1 MKGTLFSAD
10 FVTTPQGDV
19 KMLELN
25 TDTAFTDSALNYFNF
40 NLFNELLDSSS
51 LTEVHVIYKSFQ
63 ENFVNALSQSISL
76 NSNITTFETTLETDY
91 TIYPT
96 DVVDSDTKFILR
108 CAYNESAIFD
118 SQYCAS
124 NVELYNLL
132 GASMVTG
139 SMVGYYF
146 SSSVDTIDTVNKLDY
161 VLNDGNDVP
170 DFIIKTLNLSG
181 GDIAHEKEGFY
192 KLGHSSASVEDRIND
207 FINEMS
213 DDGILISNY
222 YNTSEGTQKN
232 KAIRS
237 ANILYGSNLDNI
249 NLYTK
254 KVDTL
259 LEKPNVEDI
268 IIDDSKLYTKY
279 PLKHLYEF
287 ATNTFKFNIL
297 NQDGISGYDV
307 LTSGSEQ
314 VLISESIQGNT
325 YSSIRISGTPNSDNL
340 SDILAWSNSGNT
352 LPGESFVTSSVLV
365 SKTATNVEYGVLQE
379 LLFTSGS
386 WSGSI
391 VTGNALPVLVY
402 DSSDNTTRYK
412 LVGNI
417 EPGVDMAFK
426 ADGGLVDISE
436 NNYIVLGEYPSY
448 TYTLDFEDDD
458 TFLVNEAG
466 VRLIS
471 HNIKYAPTPPAGIY
485 SPTCFPAGT
494 QITLSNGD
502 VKNIED
508 VVEGDLVSTID
519 VTTMK
524 EVENKVLFADSR
536 HVAGDHKDSCNILG
550 HDKTGLFSIS
560 LETENGIEENVVSF
574 TPEHPIY
581 TKRGWAAL
589 HALTTQE
596 PWISEQT
603 ETLKLEINDEIF
615 YKNSWCKISDI
626 TYNECEDTLPVY
638 NLTIENTHTYFANDV
653 LVHNK

>member
-10 FVTTPQGDV
+10 FVTTTSDDV
-19 KMLELN
+19 KLLELN
-25 TDTAFTDSALNYFNF
+25 TDTAFTDSALDFF
-40 NLFNELLDSSS
+40 RFDRFIEVLESSS
-51 LTEVHVIYKSFQ
+51 LTEVNVIYKNFQ
-63 ENFVNALSQSISL
+63 KNFVNKLSESL
-76 NSNITTFETTLETDY
+76 HASSSITTFTRTLENDY

-96 DVVDSDTKFILR
+96 DVADSETKFILR

-124 NVELYNLL
+124 NVELYDLL
-132 GASMVTG
+132 EASLYTG
-139 SMVGYYF
+139 SVVSYYF
-146 SSSVDTIDTVNKLDY
+146 SASDDTIDTINKLDY
-161 VLNDGNDVP
+161 RLNDGVNIP
-170 DFIIKTLNLSG
+170 DFIVKSINLSG
-181 GDIAHEKEGFY
+181 GDKAHEKEGFY

-207 FINEMS
+207 FINEIK
-213 DDGILISNY
+213 DDGILIANY
-222 YNTSEGTQKN
+222 YDTSAGTNKN
-232 KAIRS
+232 KSIRS
-237 ANILYGSNLDNI
+237 ANILYGDNLDNI
-249 NLYTK
+249 NLYNK

-268 IIDDSKLYTKY
+268 IIDDSNLYTKY

-314 VLISESIQGNT
+314 VLVSESVVGNV
-325 YSSIRISGTPNSDNL
+325 YNSIRINGSPQSDNIT
-340 SDILAWSNSGNT
+340 DVLAWYNTGSNLLDN
-352 LPGESFVTSSVLV
+352 SFVTSSVLV
-365 SKTATNVEYGVLQE
+365 QKRAENVEYGVLQE
-379 LLFTSGS
+379 LIFTSGS

-402 DSSDNTTRYK
+402 DSSDDTTRYK
-412 LVGNI
+412 PVGNI
-417 EPGVDMAFK
+417 TPGIDFAFK
-426 ADGGLVDISE
+426 ADGGLVDITE
-436 NNYIVLGEYPSY
+436 NNYIILDEEPAF

-458 TFLVNEAG
+458 TFLINEAG

-471 HNIKYAPTPPAGIY
+471 HNLKYAPAGIGY
-485 SPTCFPAGT
+485 ETCFPAGT

-508 VVEGDLVSTID
+508 VVEGDSVLTMDIN
-519 VTTMK
+519 TMK
-524 EVENKVLFADSR
+524 EVENVVLFADSR
-536 HVAGDHKDSCNILG
+536 HVAGDHKDSCNKLG
-550 HDKTGLFSIS
+550 YDKTGLFSLS
-560 LETENGIEENVVSF
+560 LETENGIEEDVVSF

-589 HALTTQE
+589 HALTNQE
-596 PWISEQT
+596 PWISEQP
-603 ETLKLEINDEIF
+603 ETLKLEIGDEIL
-615 YKNSWCKISDI
+615 YKNLWCKISDI
-626 TYNECEDTLPVY
+626 TYKECDDTLPVY

>member
-10 FVTTPQGDV
+10 FVRTPLGDL
-19 KMLELN
+19 KLLELN
-25 TDTAFTDSALNYFNF
+25 TDTAFTDSALEDFNF
-40 NLFNELLDSSS
+40 IAFNELLNSSGI
-51 LTEVHVIYKSFQ
+51 TEVHVIHKSFQ
-63 ENFVNALSQSISL
+63 ENFVNALSESVSS
-76 NSNITTFETTLETDY
+76 NNNITLFETTLEADY

-96 DVVDSDTKFILR
+96 DVVDSDTKFIVR

-124 NVELYNLL
+124 NVELYKLL
-132 GASMVTG
+132 ETG
-139 SMVGYYF
+139 SVVSHYF
-146 SSSVDTIDTVNKLDY
+146 SSSEDGLLNTLDY
-161 VLNDGNDVP
+161 SLNADVTVP
-170 DFIIKTLNLSG
+170 DFVVKTTNASVI
-181 GDIAHEKEGFY
+181 DSANTKEGFY
-192 KLGHSSASVEDRIND
+192 KLGHSSASIEDRIND
-207 FINEMS
+207 FINEMTE
-213 DDGILISNY
+213 DGVIISNY
-222 YNTSEGTQKN
+222 YDTSENSTKN
-232 KAIRS
+232 KSIRS
-237 ANILYGSNLDNI
+237 ANILYGSNLDVI

-254 KVDTL
+254 KVDTFL
-259 LEKPNVEDI
+259 TKPAVEDI
-268 IIDDSKLYTKY
+268 IIDDSNLYTKY

-287 ATNTFKFNIL
+287 ATNTFKFNYL

-314 VLISESIQGNT
+314 VLISESIEGNI
-325 YSSIRISGTPNSDNL
+325 YSSIRVGGVPDSDNL
-340 SDILAWSNSGNT
+340 TDILAWYSSGNT

-365 SKTATNVEYGVLQE
+365 SKIKTSVEYGVLQE

-436 NNYIVLGEYPSY
+436 NNYVILDDSPSY

-471 HNIKYAPTPPAGIY
+471 HNIRYSPTPPAGTY

-589 HALTTQE
+589 HALTNQE
-596 PWISEQT
+596 PWVSEQP

-626 TYNECEDTLPVY
+626 TYKECEDTLPVY

>member
-40 NLFNELLDSSS
+40 SLFNELLDSSS

-63 ENFVNALSQSISL
+63 SNFVNALSESLSL
-76 NSNITTFETTLETDY
+76 NSNITLFETTLETDY

-96 DVVDSDTKFILR
+96 DVADSDTKFILR

-118 SQYCAS
+118 SQYCTS
-124 NVELYNLL
+124 NIELYDLL
-132 GASMVTG
+132 AASLATG
-139 SMVGYYF
+139 SIVNYYF
-146 SSSVDTIDTVNKLDY
+146 SSSLDTIPTVNTLEY
-161 VLNDGNDVP
+161 VLNDGNDIP
-170 DFIIKTLNLSG
+170 DFVVKTVNLSG
-181 GDIAHEKEGFY
+181 VDSAHEKEGFY

-207 FINEMS
+207 FINEIS
-213 DDGILISNY
+213 DEGVLIANY
-222 YNTSEGTQKN
+222 YDTSEGTSKN
-232 KAIRS
+232 KSIRS
-237 ANILYGSNLDNI
+237 ANILYGSNLDSI

-254 KVDTL
+254 KVDTFL
-259 LEKPNVEDI
+259 TKPNVEDI
-268 IIDDSKLYTKY
+268 IVDDSNLYTKY

-314 VLISESIQGNT
+314 VLISESVEGNT
-325 YSSIRISGTPNSDNL
+325 YSSIRVDGVPDSDNM
-340 SDILAWSNSGNT
+340 DDVLAWSSDGST
-352 LPGESFVTSSVLV
+352 LPGNSFVTSSVLV
-365 SKTATNVEYGVLQE
+365 QKIATGVEYGVLQE
-379 LLFTSGS
+379 LVFASGS

-391 VTGNALPVLVY
+391 VTGNALPILIY
-402 DSSDNTTRYK
+402 DSSDNKTRYK
-412 LVGNI
+412 EVGNI
-417 EPGVDMAFK
+417 EPGIHMAFK
-426 ADGGLVDISE
+426 ADGGLVDITE
-436 NNYIVLGEYPSY
+436 NNYIILDDAPSY
-448 TYTLDFEDDD
+448 TYKLDFEDDD
-458 TFLVNEAG
+458 TFLINEAG

-471 HNIKYAPTPPAGIY
+471 HNANYGSKPPSTI
-485 SPTCFPAGT
+485 TCFPAGT

-589 HALTTQE
+589 HALTNQE
-596 PWISEQT
+596 PWVSEQP
-603 ETLKLEINDEIF
+603 ETLKLEINDDIF

-638 NLTIENTHTYFANDV
+638 NLTVENTHTYFANDV